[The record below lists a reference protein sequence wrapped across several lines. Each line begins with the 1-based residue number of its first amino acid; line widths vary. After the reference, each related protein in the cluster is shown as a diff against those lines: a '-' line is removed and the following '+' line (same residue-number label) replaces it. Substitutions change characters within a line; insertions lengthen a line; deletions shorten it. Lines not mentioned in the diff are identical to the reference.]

1 MELVLQAV
9 PVHRGLLSEHQSY
22 VASLSF
28 SDIARLLDVGCLYVP
43 NAPELPDFAQRK
55 LNPARVKAIA
65 QYILETYEDGST
77 FFPPICI
84 NVQPQ
89 PIYQDGSIFLPYS
102 SVSLR
107 LTDGQH
113 RCFGI
118 RQALRNIEDDPI
130 KAAALAGLEVGG
142 LIYAG
147 LSLDQEKQAFRDQ
160 NLLVQRPS
168 NSLTYTFDQRSP
180 SVLIAKKLL
189 DRVPQFQ
196 NNIEMVENGL
206 GKHNAKLMTFSTL
219 ISATQQMFPNLR
231 LEKDLE
237 TLSEWAIAFW
247 VAAASTL
254 PDDLWRAVGKEERN
268 RQRQENLA
276 VTAVVFQALGLIAY
290 DLYREGV
297 PSEDLL
303 KRLSGLKAINWQREN
318 PLWKER
324 SVTQIGAKG
333 VPIVQN
339 TRTTID
345 ACHRVLREF
354 TGIMSD
360 YI

>member
-1 MELVLQAV
+1 MELVLRAV
-9 PVHRGLLSEHQSY
+9 SVHRGLLSEHQSY
-22 VASLSF
+22 VVSLSF
-28 SDIARLLDVGCLYVP
+28 GDIARLLDVGCLYVP

-55 LNPARVKAIA
+55 LNPARVKVIA

-84 NVQPQ
+84 NVQPR
-89 PIYQDGSIFLPYS
+89 PIYRDGSIILPHS

-118 RQALRNIEDDPI
+118 RQVLRNIEDDPI
-130 KAAALAGLEVGG
+130 KASALAGLEVGG

-160 NLLVQRPS
+160 NLLVQRPN
-168 NSLTYTFDQRSP
+168 NSLTHAFDQRSP
-180 SVLIAKKLL
+180 IVLIAKTLL

-196 NNIEMVENGL
+196 NNVEMVENGL
-206 GKHNAKLMTFSTL
+206 GKHNSKLITFSTL
-219 ISATQQMFPNLR
+219 VSATQHMFPNLPQTE
-231 LEKDLE
+231 LEA
-237 TLSEWAIAFW
+237 LSEWTVAFW
-247 VAAASTL
+247 VAAANNL
-254 PDDLWRAVGKEERN
+254 PDNPWRVVGREERN
-268 RQRQENLA
+268 CQRQESLA
-276 VTAVVFQALGLIAY
+276 VTAVAIQALGLIAR
-290 DLYREGV
+290 DLYVEGV

-303 KRLSGLKAINWQREN
+303 KRLSGLKEINWQREDL
-318 PLWKER
+318 LWRER
-324 SVTQIGAKG
+324 GVTQMGAKSIA
-333 VPIVQN
+333 IVQN

-354 TGIMSD
+354 TGIIGDSV
-360 YI
+360 